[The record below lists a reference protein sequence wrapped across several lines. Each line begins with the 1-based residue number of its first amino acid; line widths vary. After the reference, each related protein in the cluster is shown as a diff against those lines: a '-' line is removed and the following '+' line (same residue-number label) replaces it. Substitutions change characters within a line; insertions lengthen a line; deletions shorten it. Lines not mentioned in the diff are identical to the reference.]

1 MEKSGISVAED
12 AKDAGNAE
20 DAQVVVVGG
29 GPVGMLLA
37 AELGAYG
44 IDTVVLEVRA
54 ATSDRPRATTVHAR
68 TVQSLARRGYFP
80 APDAAADGTVS
91 RPFHFAGLP
100 GLRITAPASEPE
112 PLLKESQAALER
124 SFEAGARAVGVR
136 VLREHRV
143 TGVRQSP
150 EGVEVMA
157 EGPEGVRVFRAAYL
171 VGADGSHGAVRTW
184 AGIPAETR
192 PATVSALMGLVRFTG
207 ERIPPLGWHRT
218 RRGWIV
224 TKTMAD
230 GRTLVR
236 TLDWTG
242 GPGDRNTPVTPAELR
257 DRVSWIAGYDVE
269 MAAPSR
275 LSRFS
280 DFARLADRYRAGRVL
295 LVGDAA
301 HVHFPIGGQGLS
313 TGLLDALNL
322 GWKLAFTVR
331 GTAGA
336 GLLDTYHHER
346 GPAARRVI
354 DNTRVQ
360 VALMRPGPEL
370 DPLRALFAGLLTGD
384 EEKEGDSGD
393 GGKDGARHLSDMISG
408 QDTVVAPR
416 PGRSSRWE
424 GRFLWNTAL
433 VTEAGP
439 AEVIGLLRGG
449 RPLLLLF
456 GERGLPY
463 AAEARGWAHVLRVV
477 RAEPVPALPCDALL
491 VRPDGYVA
499 WSPDDGAP
507 GAASDGAPSGAAA
520 DGAGLG
526 EALRD
531 WFGGP
536 R

>member
-1 MEKSGISVAED
+1 MGKSGVPVTE
-12 AKDAGNAE
+12 GGE
-20 DAQVVVVGG
+20 DAQVVIVGG

-44 IDTVVLEVRA
+44 VDTVVLEVRA
-54 ATSDRPRATTVHAR
+54 TTSDRPKATTVHAR
-68 TVQSLARRGYFP
+68 TVQCLARRGYFP
-80 APDAAADGTVS
+80 APDAAAEGTVS
-91 RPFHFAGLP
+91 RQFHFAGLP

-112 PLLKESQAALER
+112 PLLKETQAALER
-124 SFEAGARAVGVR
+124 SFEARARAVGAR
-136 VLREHRV
+136 VLRGYRV
-143 TGVRQSP
+143 TRVRQGP
-150 EGVEVMA
+150 EGVDVTA

-171 VGADGSHGAVRTW
+171 VGADGSRGAVRAW
-184 AGIPAETR
+184 AGITADTR

-207 ERIPPLGWHRT
+207 ERVPPLGWHRT

-230 GRTLVR
+230 GRVLVR
-236 TLDWTG
+236 TLDWNG
-242 GPGDRNTPVTPAELR
+242 GHGDRNAPVSLDELR
-257 DRVSWIAGYDVE
+257 DRVSWIAGHDVE
-269 MAAPSR
+269 MASPSR

-280 DFARLADRYRAGRVL
+280 DFARQADSYRAGRVL

-322 GWKLAFTVR
+322 GWKLAFTLR

-336 GLLDTYHHER
+336 DLLDTYHDER
-346 GPAARRVI
+346 RPAARRVI
-354 DNTRVQ
+354 DNTSVQ

-384 EEKEGDSGD
+384 EPKEGDGAEGRD
-393 GGKDGARHLSDMISG
+393 RGGDGARHLSDMISG

-416 PGRSSRWE
+416 SVRSSRWE
-424 GRFLWNTAL
+424 GRFLRNTPL
-433 VTEAGP
+433 LTESGP
-439 AEVIGLLRGG
+439 ADVIGLLRGG
-449 RPLLLLF
+449 GPLLLLC

-463 AAEARGWAHVLRVV
+463 AAGARGWAHLLRVV
-477 RAEPVPALPCDALL
+477 RTETVPALPCAALL

-499 WSPDDGAP
+499 WAPEDG
-507 GAASDGAPSGAAA
+507 AA

-526 EALRD
+526 EALRH